1 MSRLYQKNVQQE
13 QDTLDDPSLISHI
26 RMLEENFAGR
36 PKDNNW
42 YL

>member
-1 MSRLYQKNVQQE
+1 MSRLCPQMSNRSKY
-13 QDTLDDPSLISHI
+13 LDDPSLISHI
-26 RMLEENFAGR
+26 RMLEENFAGQ